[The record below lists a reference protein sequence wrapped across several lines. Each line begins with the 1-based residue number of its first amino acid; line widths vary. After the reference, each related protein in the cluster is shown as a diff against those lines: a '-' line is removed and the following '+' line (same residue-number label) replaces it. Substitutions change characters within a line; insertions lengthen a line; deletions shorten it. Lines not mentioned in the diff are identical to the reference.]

1 MGSGDKKLE
10 YDQVRGYVLSLAQQ
24 RGSAMTPK
32 PNDVMGVDD
41 QEVGTMDPERYTAE
55 EWMSW
60 VGAVSTPV
68 TCWICGQ
75 T

>member
-24 RGSAMTPK
+24 RASSSTPK

-41 QEVGTMDPERYTAE
+41 QDQGTGEPERYTAD

-60 VGAVSTPV
+60 VGAISTP
-68 TCWICGQ
+68 
-75 T
+75 